1 MRLHFRPAYIYPV
14 EPRREPNF
22 SYGLLRAIY
31 PIFRVIFPNLVISA
45 DDLGRV
51 MVDVTMR
58 QVDAGGLVLENR
70 DIRTMA
76 ASPDTAR

>member
-31 PIFRVIFPNLVISA
+31 PIFWVTFPNLVISA

>member
-1 MRLHFRPAYIYPV
+1 
-14 EPRREPNF
+14 
-22 SYGLLRAIY
+22 LRAIY